1 MSGRL
6 LTCYAPLRR
15 SPSMDIAVHNAAPR
29 LACVKPAASVHP
41 EPGSNSSLYNS
52 ISLFVCPASLTLLAL
67 LLFACLYLFPQPF
80 QSTSNIFRFLIP
92 CGPPLSF
99 GDCKGTLFL
108 FLTKFFCG
116 FLHDYLF
123 PGRQSMHLG
132 SIGGE
137 SMLLSINCSGSKI
150 ERKCRDR
157 RKFHEFC
164 INLLNGSVEV
174 AAYTEKEPVY

>member
-52 ISLFVCPASLTLLAL
+52 LYLFVCPASLTLLAL

-92 CGPPLSF
+92 CGPPFVWGLQRYAFFVSYQIFLRFFTRLSF
-99 GDCKGTLFL
+99 SWATIDALRQ
-108 FLTKFFCG
+108 
-116 FLHDYLF
+116 YR
-123 PGRQSMHLG
+123 GRVYAPVNQ
-132 SIGGE
+132 
-137 SMLLSINCSGSKI
+137 LLWLK
-150 ERKCRDR
+150 D
-157 RKFHEFC
+157 
-164 INLLNGSVEV
+164 
-174 AAYTEKEPVY
+174 

>member
-15 SPSMDIAVHNAAPR
+15 SPSIYIAVHNAAPR

-41 EPGSNSSLYNS
+41 EPGSNSSLYNAPRLACVKPAAS
-52 ISLFVCPASLTLLAL
+52 VHPEPGSNSSLYNSLFLFVCPASLTLLAL

-92 CGPPLSF
+92 CGTPFSF

-116 FLHDYLF
+116 FF
-123 PGRQSMHLG
+123 
-132 SIGGE
+132 
-137 SMLLSINCSGSKI
+137 
-150 ERKCRDR
+150 
-157 RKFHEFC
+157 EFFLTPELPLRC
-164 INLLNGSVEV
+164 MKSTVG
-174 AAYTEKEPVY
+174 

>member
-80 QSTSNIFRFLIP
+80 QSTSNISFRGDFSPQNELENVEIVGVEPTTLCLQSRCSSQLSYTPFSFLSVDFFVGLRFGCRSFTQVNSLIP
-92 CGPPLSF
+92 HSSASNSPRNKLQTSF
-99 GDCKGTLFL
+99 YFSVD
-108 FLTKFFCG
+108 FFVG
-116 FLHDYLF
+116 LA
-123 PGRQSMHLG
+123 P
-132 SIGGE
+132 
-137 SMLLSINCSGSKI
+137 K
-150 ERKCRDR
+150 
-157 RKFHEFC
+157 
-164 INLLNGSVEV
+164 
-174 AAYTEKEPVY
+174 